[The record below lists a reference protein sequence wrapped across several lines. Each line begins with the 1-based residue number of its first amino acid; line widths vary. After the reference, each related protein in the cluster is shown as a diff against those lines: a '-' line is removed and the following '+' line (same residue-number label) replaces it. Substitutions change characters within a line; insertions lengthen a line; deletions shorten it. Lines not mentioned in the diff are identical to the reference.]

1 MTLVKIE
8 IDIHSQ
14 KIEIVCAI
22 FELSLETF
30 IRSPKWMSMES
41 RFESPQIAEKTLSYI
56 AENFTGMGIV
66 SLRGNS

>member
-1 MTLVKIE
+1 MKIE

-22 FELSLETF
+22 FELSIETF

-41 RFESPQIAEKTLSYI
+41 RFESPQIAEKTQSILLEWELCHPEEI
-56 AENFTGMGIV
+56 ARKTTP
-66 SLRGNS
+66 SQ